1 MTCPVPHPPE
11 GSSSDAGEPSA
22 AGSARSAGGKGGR
35 GALLPCGG
43 LDELVR
49 RALDEDRGSG
59 DVTSESAV
67 PAEARARARLLA
79 KADGVLA
86 GIEVFARVFRLCDRE
101 ARIELLGRDG
111 ERVWRGRELARIEGR
126 ARALLL
132 AERTALNLVQHL
144 SGIATRTAGFVA
156 RVADLDVRILDTRK
170 TTPGLRA
177 LEKYAVLCGGGHNH
191 RMGLWDEALVKENHL
206 ALAGRPLEAVLADL
220 RARGGPGL
228 RITAEAE
235 SAEQARAAVRGG
247 ADVVLL
253 DDLGVPEMTAL
264 CPQLREL
271 ARALG
276 RSVEL
281 EASGGVT
288 EENVRRVAESGVDRI
303 SIGALTHSVTALD
316 LSLSLEALP
325 GSGGEPSRD
334 EERER

>member
-1 MTCPVPHPPE
+1 MTCPAPHSPE
-11 GSSSDAGEPSA
+11 GSSSGVGEPSG
-22 AGSARSAGGKGGR
+22 AGSAPPAGGRSGR
-35 GALLPCGG
+35 RALLPSGG
-43 LDELVR
+43 LDDLLR
-49 RALDEDRGSG
+49 RALDEDQGSG
-59 DVTSESAV
+59 DVTSECAV
-67 PAEARARARLLA
+67 PAAARARARLWA

-86 GIEVFARVFRLCDRE
+86 GIEVFARVFHLCDAE
-101 ARIELLGRDG
+101 ARTELLARDG

-156 RVADLDVRILDTRK
+156 RLAGLPVRVLDTRK

-206 ALAGRPLEAVLADL
+206 ALAGRSLEAVLSDL
-220 RARGGPGL
+220 RARGGPQL

-235 SAEQARAAVRGG
+235 DAEQARAAVRGG

-253 DDLGVPEMTAL
+253 DDLGASEMAAL
-264 CPQLREL
+264 CPELRAL
-271 ARALG
+271 ARSLG
-276 RSVEL
+276 RPLEL

-288 EENVRRVAESGVDRI
+288 EDNVRRVAESGVDRV

-325 GSGGEPSRD
+325 AAGGGARD
-334 EERER
+334 RGEGER